1 MGELVNASLY
11 VAGLYIRANKLS
23 EDALADFGETTGTT
37 KVTANKQLIKDARKL
52 ALCFMFDAPFDKY
65 RSVDTANNMAI
76 NLWRFRA
83 DNLCPSSISYASTTT
98 TNNTSYFATS
108 V

>member
-1 MGELVNASLY
+1 
-11 VAGLYIRANKLS
+11 
-23 EDALADFGETTGTT
+23 
-37 KVTANKQLIKDARKL
+37 
-52 ALCFMFDAPFDKY
+52 MFDAPFDKY